1 MTEPSTTESTEFYT
15 KVMAVSLATMAV
27 IAVTATLMH
36 LRAVMVPFV
45 LSLFLYFMVSPL
57 VDNLED
63 RFKLP
68 RSLSVLFTL
77 VLAGLMV
84 LGLVAIEIGRASC
97 RERV

>member
-45 LSLFLYFMVSPL
+45 LSLFL
-57 VDNLED
+57 
-63 RFKLP
+63 
-68 RSLSVLFTL
+68 
-77 VLAGLMV
+77 A
-84 LGLVAIEIGRASC
+84 
-97 RERV
+97 